1 MPLVIPSDISAFQQ
15 QQQQKNQL
23 SQSMGA
29 NMLQR
34 SLTTQYSQS
43 GAPMAFNH
51 VYPHATLL
59 KSPRLLNNFQDAKK
73 HPQYTPPPM
82 LSPFRKAPGLFYNPK
97 HFPGL
102 FSMPSPKQP
111 QFNHSLSYSYFYP
124 TLFYNQL
131 AAAAAA
137 ASSYSSQHQQQQQQ
151 QEDEQHHLED
161 YRHDEES
168 NSRVEEINKH
178 EDENSREVQRDE
190 PEKEKD
196 EEEKTDETRREE
208 EEEEEEKSA
217 KKIIEESLAPAV
229 ATTKPP
235 PLIHSKSRLLSQTSN
250 GNNHNGAFFPDENEA
265 LHAALIDC
273 VDLNTNTKP

>member
-151 QEDEQHHLED
+151 QEDESHHLEE

-168 NSRVEEINKH
+168 NSRVEELNKH
-178 EDENSREVQRDE
+178 EDENVQRDE
-190 PEKEKD
+190 SPEKEKD
-196 EEEKTDETRREE
+196 EDEEKTDETREE
-208 EEEEEEKSA
+208 DEEKSA
-217 KKIIEESLAPAV
+217 KKIIEESMAPAPTT
-229 ATTKPP
+229 TTKPYCC
-235 PLIHSKSRLLSQTSN
+235 LVVKNQ
-250 GNNHNGAFFPDENEA
+250 
-265 LHAALIDC
+265 
-273 VDLNTNTKP
+273 